1 MLRVLLII
9 LAVVSI
15 TLALAL
21 DLSILYLVAV
31 LLLLGAGALFTLE
44 MRRRHDDVP
53 EKFEPVDAPEDDLD
67 SLGILEIRP
76 RAKGASSGESS
87 TPVKGESSMPMKN
100 EKPERS
106 APREPSTKT
115 PASPGNRER
124 GESTSDENEAP
135 ARPRVT
141 DIADPFGPRKVPAS
155 EQSSGSVLGEV
166 REKTPR
172 ARVIV
177 AEAESPVLA
186 EVLVPAYRSLR
197 AAVNA
202 YTVCLL
208 REEESPLRYHVAV
221 IVSQNSYARESGSFA
236 AKEPMLGGHR
246 ALVPVVYP
254 RVGPGG
260 FPKDRLAY
268 YHEPISVR
276 QVAMVPIVPKKSKNK
291 YVLIVD
297 TTNDGGLE
305 AASVRVILEQYA
317 RLTTTILDSAAEG
330 GLAELDDDPRPR
342 REIIEEEMERAR
354 AMSHPLSLAL
364 VFLNRGESLDDAAD
378 EQLADAE
385 TAFESKLRDVVID
398 ARVERFGELTY
409 GVFYHGAPDGI
420 AGWAAGL
427 QASFEDE
434 NGILEGGV
442 SVGVALMT
450 DRHAGPDDLRSDA
463 TAALQES
470 FETGECTIVG

>member
-21 DLSILYLVAV
+21 DLPILYLVAV

-53 EKFEPVDAPEDDLD
+53 EKFDPIAAPEEDLD

-76 RAKGASSGESS
+76 RERSAASDTESDGGAEGAPAEGSKPEKTRDHAASGESLADD
-87 TPVKGESSMPMKN
+87 E
-100 EKPERS
+100 
-106 APREPSTKT
+106 EPLPK
-115 PASPGNRER
+115 
-124 GESTSDENEAP
+124 
-135 ARPRVT
+135 PRVA
-141 DIADPFGPRKVPAS
+141 DIAEPFGPRKSATRENS
-155 EQSSGSVLGEV
+155 TDSILGEV
-166 REKTPR
+166 REKAPR
-172 ARVIV
+172 ARIVV
-177 AEAESPVLA
+177 AEAASPVLK
-186 EVLVPAYRSLR
+186 EVLVPAYKSLR

-208 REEESPLRYHVAV
+208 REEKSPLRYHVEA

-236 AKEPMLGGHR
+236 SKEPMLAGHK

-254 RVGPGG
+254 RIGPGG
-260 FPKDRLAY
+260 FPKGKLGY

-276 QVAMVPIVPKKSKNK
+276 QVAVVPIVPKKSSDA
-291 YVLIVD
+291 YLLLVD

-305 AASVRVILEQYA
+305 AASVRVLLEQYA
-317 RLTTTILDSAAEG
+317 RLTTTILESDAEG
-330 GLAELDDDPRPR
+330 GLAEPDDEPRPR
-342 REIIEEEMERAR
+342 RDIIEEEMERAR

-364 VFLNRGESLDDAAD
+364 VFLNRGEKLDDAGGD
-378 EQLADAE
+378 QLADAE
-385 TAFESKLRDVVID
+385 SAFENRLRDVVID

-409 GVFYHGAPDGI
+409 GVFYHGASDGV
-420 AGWAAGL
+420 AAWAAGL
-427 QASFEDE
+427 QASFENE
-434 NGILEGGV
+434 NGVLEGGV
-442 SVGVALMT
+442 SVGVVLMT
-450 DRHAGPDDLRSDA
+450 DRHDGPDDLRSDA

>member
-21 DLSILYLVAV
+21 DRSILYLVAV
-31 LLLLGAGALFTLE
+31 LLLIGAGALFTLQ

-53 EKFEPVDAPEDDLD
+53 ENFEPIDNRDEDLD
-67 SLGILEIRP
+67 SLGILEIKP
-76 RAKGASSGESS
+76 RAKGTPMKESS
-87 TPVKGESSMPMKN
+87 TGNEDEVVTEPADESAAKKPSAPEE
-100 EKPERS
+100 EKP
-106 APREPSTKT
+106 T
-115 PASPGNRER
+115 
-124 GESTSDENEAP
+124 
-135 ARPRVT
+135 RPPVT
-141 DIADPFGPRKVPAS
+141 DIADPFGRRRPAS
-155 EQSSGSVLGEV
+155 TAEKSSVGQV
-166 REKTPR
+166 REKAPR

-177 AEAESPVLA
+177 AEAESAVLG
-186 EVLVPAYRSLR
+186 EVLLPAYRSLR

-208 REEESPLRYHVAV
+208 REEEAPLRYHVEA
-221 IVSQNSYARESGSFA
+221 IVSQNSYARENGSFA
-236 AKEPMLGGHR
+236 VKEPMLAGHK

-254 RVGPGG
+254 RVGPSG
-260 FPKDRLAY
+260 FPRDKLGY
-268 YHEPISVR
+268 YHEPISIR
-276 QVAMVPIVPKKSKNK
+276 QVAMVPVIPKKSKHT
-291 YVLIVD
+291 YLLLVD

-317 RLTTTILDSAAEG
+317 RLTSTILDSAAEG
-330 GLAELDDDPRPR
+330 SLGEPDDEPRPR
-342 REIIEEEMERAR
+342 RDIIEEEMERAR
-354 AMSHPLSLAL
+354 SMAHPLSLAL
-364 VFLNRGESLDDAAD
+364 VFLNRGELLGESSGDAA
-378 EQLADAE
+378 EELLEDAE
-385 TAFESKLRDVVID
+385 TAFESRLRDVVID

-434 NGILEGGV
+434 NGVLEGGV
-442 SVGVALMT
+442 SVGVALMS
-450 DRHAGPDDLRSDA
+450 DRHDGPDDLRSDA

>member
-15 TLALAL
+15 TLALVL

-53 EKFEPVDAPEDDLD
+53 ENFEPLDNRDEDLD
-67 SLGILEIRP
+67 SLGILEIKP
-76 RAKGASSGESS
+76 RTATATAAEDDAAIGNESS
-87 TPVKGESSMPMKN
+87 ANTRHADQPG
-100 EKPERS
+100 PET
-106 APREPSTKT
+106 A
-115 PASPGNRER
+115 A
-124 GESTSDENEAP
+124 EAP
-135 ARPRVT
+135 ADDPAEDEEEPDRPPVT
-141 DIADPFGPRKVPAS
+141 DIADPFGPRRSTSAAEKSS
-155 EQSSGSVLGEV
+155 ESVLGQV
-166 REKTPR
+166 REKRPR

-177 AEAESPVLA
+177 AEAESPVLGD
-186 EVLVPAYRSLR
+186 VLVPAYRSLR
-197 AAVNA
+197 AAINA

-208 REEESPLRYHVAV
+208 REEETPLRYHVEA
-221 IVSQNSYARESGSFA
+221 IVSQNSYARENGSFA
-236 AKEPMLGGHR
+236 AKEPMLAGHK

-254 RVGPGG
+254 RVGPSG
-260 FPKDRLAY
+260 FPKDKLGY
-268 YHEPISVR
+268 YHEPISIR
-276 QVAMVPIVPKKSKNK
+276 QVAMVPVIPKKSKHK
-291 YVLIVD
+291 YLLLVD

-317 RLTTTILDSAAEG
+317 RLTSTLLESEAEG
-330 GLAELDDDPRPR
+330 SLAEPDEEPRPR
-342 REIIEEEMERAR
+342 RDIIEEEMERAR
-354 AMSHPLSLAL
+354 SMAHPLSLAL
-364 VFLNRGESLDDAAD
+364 VFLNRGESLGESSGDAAE
-378 EQLADAE
+378 EQLANAE
-385 TAFESKLRDVVID
+385 TAFESRLRDVVID

-434 NGILEGGV
+434 NGDLEGGV
-442 SVGVALMT
+442 SVGVALMS
-450 DRHAGPDDLRSDA
+450 DRHESPEDLRSDA